1 MFVVLVL
8 GEGAT
13 YYILHWLS
21 ASLLLLE
28 LLFLSKINKPNLNI
42 YPTVLILKL
51 ASCSLEKYPHC
62 SSFFLYLSYIFVILF
77 FSIFVSSYIFLYL
90 EIQTHTDTQVSPPA
104 GRSSLWRCCAGL
116 HQGGRRLLAAQC
128 DVLWPLCWHHWCN
141 PEHWLTALLGRGCT
155 DGRLRVVS
163 SAFHW
168 GQAPRIPQYPLIIHS
183 INNFNIIIHFPQRT
197 AVEVTFFC

>member
-51 ASCSLEKYPHC
+51 ASCSLEKCPHC

-90 EIQTHTDTQVSPPA
+90 EIQTHTDTQVSQ
-104 GRSSLWRCCAGL
+104 
-116 HQGGRRLLAAQC
+116 QGGPLSGDAVLDFTREGGVSWLLSVMYC
-128 DVLWPLCWHHWCN
+128 DHCADIIDVTLS
-141 PEHWLTALLGRGCT
+141 T
-155 DGRLRVVS
+155 D
-163 SAFHW
+163 
-168 GQAPRIPQYPLIIHS
+168 
-183 INNFNIIIHFPQRT
+183 
-197 AVEVTFFC
+197 